1 MYKPQ
6 VDLFSGW
13 DVLKKLV
20 ALSSGLCFILL
31 HAVKSVNNVIAF
43 RTINLFTLWTAGSM
57 TLIKAITG
65 FIWQQPTIQYVI
77 EH

>member
-43 RTINLFTLWTAGSM
+43 RTINLFTLWTAGIDD
-57 TLIKAITG
+57 IKAITG